1 METMMMHRKFYARK
15 NPWVAHGGRI
25 TIQEA
30 FRHWVQAYRRE
41 KASSMAT
48 WKYERELGSFGMNK
62 DRNRSAVGLVR
73 AFGTPTFFNGAYK
86 GAEND

>member
-1 METMMMHRKFYARK
+1 M
-15 NPWVAHGGRI
+15 
-25 TIQEA
+25 TIQQA
-30 FRHWVQAYRRE
+30 FRHWVQSYKRE
-41 KASSMAT
+41 KAKGMAI
-48 WKYERELGSFGMNK
+48 WRYERELASFGMNK

>member
-1 METMMMHRKFYARK
+1 MRHKFYPRK
-15 NPWVAHGGRI
+15 NPWAAHGGRM
-25 TIQEA
+25 TIQQA
-30 FRHWVQAYRRE
+30 FRHWVQSYKRE
-41 KASSMAT
+41 KASSMAI

-73 AFGTPTFFNGAYK
+73 AFGSPTFFNGAYK

>member
-1 METMMMHRKFYARK
+1 MMHRKFYARK
-15 NPWVAHGGRI
+15 NPWAAHGGRT

-30 FRHWVQAYRRE
+30 FRHWVQSHKRE
-41 KASSMAT
+41 KADSMAT

-73 AFGTPTFFNGAYK
+73 AFGSPTFFNGAYK